1 MIKKVLFTCIFL
13 SLHLY
18 SSTINVALAANVSYA
33 INDLIKEFNVKNP
46 NTKVQ
51 VTIASSGKLSAQI
64 QHRAPYDIFMSANM
78 KYPQNLF
85 DKNLSFTKPIIYAKG
100 SISLL
105 SKKPRDFSK
114 ALDLLKDKSIK
125 KIAIANPL
133 TAPYGKAA
141 LEAIKN
147 VGLEKEINKKLIYG
161 QSISQTVTY
170 SITAA
175 QIGIIASSS
184 LYSPRMKQFKKNINW
199 IKIDSSLYTAI
210 NQGIIILNRAKNN
223 IEVEKFYNFILS
235 KKAQIILKNYG
246 YQLP

>member
-1 MIKKVLFTCIFL
+1 MIKKILLISILL
-13 SLHLY
+13 SLQAF
-18 SSTINVALAANVSYA
+18 SSKINVALAANVSYA
-33 INDLIKEFNVKNP
+33 INDLIKEFNMQNP

-51 VTIASSGKLSAQI
+51 ITIASSGKLSAQI
-64 QHRAPYDIFMSANM
+64 QHKAPYDIFMSANM

-105 SKKPRDFSK
+105 SKTSRDFSK
-114 ALDLLKDKSIK
+114 GLDLLRDENIK

-141 LEAIKN
+141 LEAITK
-147 VGLEKEINKKLIYG
+147 VGLIKEVQKKFIYA

-184 LYSPRMKQFKKNINW
+184 LYSPRMKKFKKNIHW

-223 IEVEKFYNFILS
+223 KEVLAFYNFILS
-235 KKAQIILKNYG
+235 KKAQIILQNYG
-246 YQLP
+246 YQVP